1 MQQKEQS
8 YRSTNNGTQNDSVD
22 KTSRIVSDSA
32 FGSASDI
39 SSECKL
45 ANTSDTTSDSTLNI
59 TSNSELNST
68 SDSTLNTPDQFS
80 RSRMIYGESGIERLS
95 HARVAVFGLG
105 GVGGNVCEALV
116 RTGLGAI
123 DIIDKDVVDI
133 TNLNRQ
139 IIATHRTLGMRKI
152 DAMEQRLLSI
162 NPSCKITK
170 YDCFFLPETADQFSF
185 SHYDYIVDAVDTV
198 TAKIELI
205 VRAHKAKTP
214 IISAM
219 GAGNKT
225 DPTALQITD
234 IYETSV
240 CRLARIMRKELRKR
254 GIDHLKV
261 CYSSEPSCT
270 PFADKT
276 EPESMA
282 KQSTRPAPGSNAFV
296 PAAMGLA
303 LASEVVRDITSYSD
317 RHNQPL
323 QPDHYS

>member
-8 YRSTNNGTQNDSVD
+8 YRSTNNGTQNDLID

-32 FGSASDI
+32 FDSASDI
-39 SSECKL
+39 SSRCRL
-45 ANTSDTTSDSTLNI
+45 ANTSDTTSNSTLNT

-68 SDSTLNTPDQFS
+68 SDSALNTPDQFS
-80 RSRMIYGESGIERLS
+80 RSRMIYGECGIERLS

-123 DIIDKDVVDI
+123 DIIDKDIVDI

-139 IIATHRTLGMRKI
+139 IIATHHTLGMRKI

-170 YDCFFLPETADQFSF
+170 YDCFFLPETADQFNF

-205 VRAHKAKTP
+205 VRAYKAKTP

-276 EPESMA
+276 EPESTT
-282 KQSTRPAPGSNAFV
+282 KQSTRPVPGSNAFV
-296 PAAMGLA
+296 PSAMGLA

-323 QPDHYS
+323 

>member
-1 MQQKEQS
+1 
-8 YRSTNNGTQNDSVD
+8 
-22 KTSRIVSDSA
+22 
-32 FGSASDI
+32 
-39 SSECKL
+39 
-45 ANTSDTTSDSTLNI
+45 
-59 TSNSELNST
+59 
-68 SDSTLNTPDQFS
+68 
-80 RSRMIYGESGIERLS
+80 
-95 HARVAVFGLG
+95 
-105 GVGGNVCEALV
+105 
-116 RTGLGAI
+116 
-123 DIIDKDVVDI
+123 
-133 TNLNRQ
+133 
-139 IIATHRTLGMRKI
+139 MRKI

-170 YDCFFLPETADQFSF
+170 YDCFFLPETADQFNF

-205 VRAHKAKTP
+205 VRAHEAKTP

-270 PFADKT
+270 PFTDIT
-276 EPESMA
+276 GLESMA

-296 PAAMGLA
+296 PAAMGLV
-303 LASEVVRDITSYSD
+303 LASEVVRDITSHPD

-323 QPDHYS
+323 

>member
-8 YRSTNNGTQNDSVD
+8 YRSTNNDTQNDLID

-32 FGSASDI
+32 FDSASDI
-39 SSECKL
+39 LSGCKL
-45 ANTSDTTSDSTLNI
+45 ANTSDTTS
-59 TSNSELNST
+59 NSA
-68 SDSTLNTPDQFS
+68 LNTPDQFS
-80 RSRMIYGESGIERLS
+80 RSRMIYGESGVERLS

-123 DIIDKDVVDI
+123 DIIDKDFVDI

-170 YDCFFLPETADQFSF
+170 YDCFFLPETADQFNF
-185 SHYDYIVDAVDTV
+185 SRYDYIVDAVDTV

-276 EPESMA
+276 EPESTT

-303 LASEVVRDITSYSD
+303 LASEVVRDITSHPD

-323 QPDHYS
+323 